1 MVGLSETEV
10 RAALDEILDPCS
22 LAAGA
27 PAGLVEMGLLRSLEL
42 SDGDGGT
49 RIRLRIGV
57 TEPGC
62 LMGASFAAQA
72 RARLEL
78 LAGVASVEIELDHAN
93 DWMPSDIDPAYQR
106 RLDAVRRTRRET
118 LEHRRLRAAAT

>member
-1 MVGLSETEV
+1 MVGLSEAEV

-22 LAAGA
+22 VAAGA
-27 PAGLVEMGLLRSLEL
+27 PAGLVEMGLLRALEL
-42 SDGDGGT
+42 SDGEDGA

-78 LAGVASVEIELDHAN
+78 LGGVASVEIELDHAN

-106 RLDAVRRTRRET
+106 RLDAVRSTRREA
-118 LEHRRLRAAAT
+118 LEHRRLRAAGT

>member
-27 PAGLVEMGLLRSLEL
+27 PAGLVEMGLLRALEL
-42 SDGDGGT
+42 SDGEDGA

-78 LAGVASVEIELDHAN
+78 LCGVASVEIELDHAN
-93 DWMPSDIDPAYQR
+93 DWMPSDIDPAYQ
-106 RLDAVRRTRRET
+106 
-118 LEHRRLRAAAT
+118 